1 MDPLEI
7 IRKLPYGKDFKFVD
21 EIIKIDENGVL
32 GTFTFD
38 KNLAFYSSHFESMPV
53 TPGVIVTETMAQIGL
68 VCLGIF
74 LLKDNPTI
82 GEATFAMSSNS
93 INFLKP
99 VYPGEKVWVKSEK
112 IYFRFNKLSCHVS
125 MENSIGEMLC
135 KGTISGML
143 ISNSYA
149 QQ

>member
-1 MDPLEI
+1 M
-7 IRKLPYGKDFKFVD
+7 PYGKDFKFVD
-21 EIIKIDENGVL
+21 EILKIDENGVL
-32 GTFTFD
+32 GTFTFHKD
-38 KNLAFYSSHFESMPV
+38 LAFYGSHFESMPV
-53 TPGVIVTETMAQIGL
+53 TPGVILTETMAQIGL

-74 LLKDNPTI
+74 LLKDNSI
-82 GEATFAMSSNS
+82 LGEAAFAMSSNS

-125 MENSIGEMLC
+125 MENSMKETLC
-135 KGTISGML
+135 KGTIAGML
-143 ISNSYA
+143 IPNLYA